1 QKSVVPEISQQWLVV
16 PEISQQYLAVPEI
29 SQQYLEKNTVPIHLS
44 L

>member
-1 QKSVVPEISQQWLVV
+1 QKSVVLKISQQCLVV